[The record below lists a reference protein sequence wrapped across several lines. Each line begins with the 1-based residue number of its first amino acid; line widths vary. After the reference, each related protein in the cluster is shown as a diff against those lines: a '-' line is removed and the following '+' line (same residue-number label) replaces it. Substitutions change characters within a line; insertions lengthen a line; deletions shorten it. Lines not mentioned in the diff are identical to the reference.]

1 MARSNDA
8 LEFSLKNIARCGNAF
23 HAGCPGVPVFGTRV
37 LGLSFPGLSP
47 ASWPIRFRLTICNS
61 CAIIILCL
69 GRRFLLSLPASA
81 HPKIPLSPLVA
92 TLTGTSQKSAKSDL
106 VTPLLS
112 ILLLHSFSLFF
123 THVTLSQSP
132 PSIVAVETLPLPAH
146 LICSHQS
153 RYNQSFEQEGNT
165 CHD

>member
-1 MARSNDA
+1 MRQRVSCRVPRGSCFWYSG
-8 LEFSLKNIARCGNAF
+8 LGVVFSRFIASLLAY
-23 HAGCPGVPVFGTRV
+23 
-37 LGLSFPGLSP
+37 
-47 ASWPIRFRLTICNS
+47 PISLDYTLHNS
-61 CAIIILCL
+61 CADIILCL
-69 GRRFLLSLPASA
+69 SRRFLLSLPASRHSPA

-123 THVTLSQSP
+123 THVTISQPP
-132 PSIVAVETLPLPAH
+132 PSLVVVETLPLPAH
-146 LICSHQS
+146 LIFGQQS